1 MTKTPGKNQR
11 TRDHIVPI
19 SKGGSDRIENIVPAY
34 RSCNSRKGKL
44 TLEEF
49 LEKIGKVK
57 TDNKASSFKKNI

>member
-19 SKGGSDRIENIVPAY
+19 SIGGSDKIENIVPAC

-44 TLEEF
+44 TLKEF
-49 LEKIGKVK
+49 LEKIGKV
-57 TDNKASSFKKNI
+57 